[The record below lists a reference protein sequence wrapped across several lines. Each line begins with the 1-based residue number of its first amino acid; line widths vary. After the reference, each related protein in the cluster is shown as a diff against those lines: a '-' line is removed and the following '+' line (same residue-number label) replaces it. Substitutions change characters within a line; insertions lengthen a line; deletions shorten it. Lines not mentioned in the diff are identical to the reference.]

1 MILLKDCTRHV
12 RTPCA
17 GSLEPVYAG
26 IERRGGPSEQLAG
39 QRGATSDT
47 QSC

>member
-12 RTPCA
+12 RTPRA